1 MFVFDWM
8 TLKVYMVG
16 PNDCIADALRIMK
29 EMDIKHVPV
38 VREGTIL
45 GIVTDRDIKEFNP
58 AKAATFDMYE
68 LHYIFEKTKVKE
80 VMKSPVITTTPDTP
94 IEEAAELMYDRNIG
108 CLVVEKEG
116 KLAGIITES
125 DIFRALIDI
134 TGVRRGGHR
143 FCLTIDDKPQGAIK
157 KIADI
162 IRQHGF
168 GIHSILTTYEKVEKG
183 NRTVVFRTSG
193 TGSFGALKAELRGS
207 YKNVIVTKGTE
218 SPQRKS

>member
-8 TLKVYMVG
+8 TLKVYTVG
-16 PNDCIADALRIMK
+16 PNDCISDALRIMK
-29 EMDIKHVPV
+29 EMKIKHVPV
-38 VREGTIL
+38 VKEVEIQ

-58 AKAATFDMYE
+58 AKAATFDMHE
-68 LHYIFEKTKVKE
+68 LHYIFEKTKIKE
-80 VMKSPVITTTPDTP
+80 VMKFPVHTTTPDTP
-94 IEEAAELMYDRNIG
+94 IEMAAELMHDKNIG
-108 CLVVEKEG
+108 CLPVESEG
-116 KLAGIITES
+116 KIAGIITES

-162 IRQHGF
+162 IRRHGF

-183 NRTVVFRTSG
+183 HRTVVIRTSG
-193 TGSFGALKAELRGS
+193 SGSFGALKAELKGS
-207 YKNVIVTKGTE
+207 YKDIKVTKG
-218 SPQRKS
+218 S